1 MALFRKR
8 TEAGELAD
16 QAALR
21 QKIYRVQAAAFLDT
35 PEEDLL
41 IFLKENY
48 PFLFSGE
55 AAGEAAEDLKALRV
69 DYTSLFMLSG
79 HPYEAALIDESGN
92 LNSAATDRVTDF
104 YRSCGF
110 DPGRESGGAKL
121 TGLLAMDHLSVE
133 LEFLAHLAGEEEEAW
148 RAGETGRAEEALD
161 RAARFMDA
169 HLLRWMP
176 LFTAAAEEDAETEF
190 YRGLSKW
197 TRECALEDRKPIEK
211 VLKAG

>member
-1 MALFRKR
+1 
-8 TEAGELAD
+8 
-16 QAALR
+16 
-21 QKIYRVQAAAFLDT
+21 
-35 PEEDLL
+35 
-41 IFLKENY
+41 
-48 PFLFSGE
+48 
-55 AAGEAAEDLKALRV
+55 
-69 DYTSLFMLSG
+69 MLSG
-79 HPYEAALIDESGN
+79 HPYEAALMDESGH

-104 YRSCGF
+104 YRSSGF
-110 DPGRESGGAKL
+110 DPGRDSGGAKH

-148 RAGETGRAEEALD
+148 RAGETGRAEEALG

-176 LFTAAAEEDAETEF
+176 LFTAAAEEDAETDL

-197 TRECALEDRKPIEK
+197 TREFALEDRNHIEK

>member
-8 TEAGELAD
+8 PEAGELAD

-35 PEEDLL
+35 PEETL
-41 IFLKENY
+41 IVFLKENY

-55 AAGEAAEDLKALRV
+55 EAEDLKALRV

-79 HPYEAALIDESGN
+79 HPYEAALIDESGH

-110 DPGRESGGAKL
+110 DPGRESGGAKHM
-121 TGLLAMDHLSVE
+121 GLLAMDHLSVE

-148 RAGETGRAEEALD
+148 RAGESGRAEEALD

-197 TRECALEDRKPIEK
+197 TREFALEDRKHIEK